1 MKTTK
6 TLSLPIN
13 IFLLLVSFLCI
24 YQSNSANAIESPL
37 LFKAET
43 TKKNYNLGETVKVKY
58 FVKNKSS
65 KTVLISMTPS
75 KEIIKF
81 IYLVGQENKE
91 KTDIATYDRKSL
103 PQEAFIIIR
112 PGRETQIG
120 EAEFDKTYFS
130 AAGNWEMV
138 VSLYHD
144 YSGDDLGLK
153 AWTGTLV
160 SNRLSLQITK
170 K

>member
-1 MKTTK
+1 MKITK
-6 TLSLPIN
+6 TLSLPII
-13 IFLLLVSFLCI
+13 IFLLIVSFLCI

-37 LFKAET
+37 LFRAET
-43 TKKNYNLGETVKVKY
+43 NKENYNLGEIVKVKY

-65 KTVLISMTPS
+65 NTVLISMTPS
-75 KEIIKF
+75 KEIMKF
-81 IYLVGQENKE
+81 IYLGGQGNKE
-91 KTDIATYDRKSL
+91 KTDIATYDRRAL

-112 PGRETQIG
+112 PGHETQMG

-130 AAGNWEMV
+130 TAGNWEIV
-138 VSLYHD
+138 VSRYHD

-160 SNRLSLQITK
+160 SNCLSLQIAK